1 MSRSRKLQ
9 NGCGDESSKPMSTKA
24 PKLMEKKREYSKKKY
39 LHQDFVMEEILTKV
53 PVRSLLRSGAVSKHW
68 GDFLHI
74 YHPPISGESKEYKLV
89 SVFRTSH
96 QQLNIVVFTLGTK
109 SWRNVTTTS
118 THVAYHGHPITWI
131 RASTSS
137 DRSAIFCN
145 TGNGC
150 LVWKI
155 ITTIGGG
162 EGANGTENK
171 NSDNQMEM
179 LLSFNLHDEKF
190 SFIQLPSK
198 NTTDEQRNHLLKK
211 HCTMEQV
218 TVIIDAY
225 MTITIDKVKQAWVK
239 EESFDVRVDSPC
251 KLLVDL
257 PPDPCCF
264 CIGNTSTPPTRIFSF
279 SDQILLY
286 WFDGKHLQVYNL
298 CSKKLTVVMP
308 QHAVE
313 RDFFDGKMKA
323 PSYACDDGDNI
334 YCSNMDYQLH
344 CQGENFLSLQSFVPE
359 GVAGVDAAEFEE
371 LNLQTE
377 DPPYTACVYV
387 HRADFIFPGRAMKPL
402 QGGWLLIMNFA
413 PKSVCRQAGEK
424 ALKDDRIAL

>member
-1 MSRSRKLQ
+1 
-9 NGCGDESSKPMSTKA
+9 
-24 PKLMEKKREYSKKKY
+24 MEKKREYSKKKY

-74 YHPPISGESKEYKLV
+74 YHPPISGECIFHAHTICHGFGFDSLAKEYKLV

-198 NTTDEQRNHLLKK
+198 NTTDEQRNHLL
-211 HCTMEQV
+211 V
-218 TVIIDAY
+218 AY
-225 MTITIDKVKQAWVK
+225 PRLLEFKGFPCIAHLEKTLHNRTSDCNHRRLHDHHDSNNTICCCCCKVHLYLLKDKVKQAWVK

-298 CSKKLTVVMP
+298 RSKKLTVVMP

-387 HRADFIFPGRAMKPL
+387 HRGSGVYFSFL
-402 QGGWLLIMNFA
+402 
-413 PKSVCRQAGEK
+413 
-424 ALKDDRIAL
+424 